1 MPIFEMTVGNKWIG
15 SGANRRT
22 RFPGKAAA
30 PGSLLCG
37 PAKPQKSPGRL
48 LMAPGQ
54 HRSAPPHKL
63 NHGHPREERRAE
75 GSCCPTTGQIVKTT
89 GHGVLLEFPFYRPD
103 LDD

>member
-1 MPIFEMTVGNKWIG
+1 
-15 SGANRRT
+15 
-22 RFPGKAAA
+22 
-30 PGSLLCG
+30 
-37 PAKPQKSPGRL
+37 
-48 LMAPGQ
+48 MAPGQ

-103 LDD
+103 LDDRDQICN